1 MTGHPLGSSLD
12 IALWFLTVCSALW
25 EILVPMIVQ
34 VSIDHL
40 VDNVESDYHTSFAKS
55 LEKVLNFAS
64 RNPYRPSC
72 YKDQQPP

>member
-1 MTGHPLGSSLD
+1 MTGHPLGSSLG

-40 VDNVESDYHTSFAKS
+40 VDNVESGLSY
-55 LEKVLNFAS
+55 
-64 RNPYRPSC
+64 
-72 YKDQQPP
+72 